1 MRRVCQEDKRGGE
14 SIPGKGNS
22 IVNCQ
27 QRDELAELKMVQMVR
42 NRVYACVCVCV
53 CVCVCREW
61 GMGSEW
67 CEAINRVGRVRSGRT
82 LDAMLFGF

>member
-1 MRRVCQEDKRGGE
+1 MRRVCQEDKKGGE

-42 NRVYACVCVCV
+42 EQGCMCVCV
-53 CVCVCREW
+53 
-61 GMGSEW
+61 
-67 CEAINRVGRVRSGRT
+67 
-82 LDAMLFGF
+82 

>member
-1 MRRVCQEDKRGGE
+1 MRRVCQEDKKGGE

-42 NRVYACVCVCV
+42 EQGCVCVRTGV
-53 CVCVCREW
+53 GSGGW
-61 GMGSEW
+61 G
-67 CEAINRVGRVRSGRT
+67 AV
-82 LDAMLFGF
+82 

>member
-1 MRRVCQEDKRGGE
+1 MRCVCQEDKRGGE

-53 CVCVCREW
+53 CVCREW
-61 GMGSEW
+61 GMGSG
-67 CEAINRVGRVRSGRT
+67 VKK
-82 LDAMLFGF
+82 